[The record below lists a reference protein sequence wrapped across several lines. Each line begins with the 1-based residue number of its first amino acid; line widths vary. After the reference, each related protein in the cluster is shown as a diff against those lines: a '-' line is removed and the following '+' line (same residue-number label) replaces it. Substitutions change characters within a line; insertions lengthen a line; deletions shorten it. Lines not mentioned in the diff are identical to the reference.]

1 MNGSEAGWAQRAIF
15 PYFNEE
21 HKLFRAS
28 VKEFCQRE
36 IAPRSQQWEENHQ
49 YPKEIFRQAGALG
62 LFGIRSD
69 PEWGGA
75 GMDWWASAAAYDALR
90 YTDFPSLNIG
100 FMVQADLTIPM
111 IEHLGTRE
119 QKQEFLAPAITAD
132 RIAALGISEPG
143 CGSDVAGIQCSA
155 RESGGDLIVNGQK
168 LWITNGAIADFIVLA
183 VRTAE
188 NRHKGIS
195 VVLFPTDVKG
205 FSVGRR
211 VGKVGHVASDTA
223 HLFFDECRIPERFVL
238 GERNH
243 GFYYV
248 VRNFQGERLALTLL
262 VLAFMDR
269 AIELAVDY
277 ARDRKAFGV
286 PLIEK
291 QVWKHRF
298 AEHVANIEA
307 ARWLTYRALDLVNRN
322 EKPESAV
329 AMAKLVVCDLA
340 QKVTYD
346 SMQVFGGFG
355 YTTEYPIGRIWRD
368 MRLYTIGGGTSEI
381 MKEIIAKHQG
391 Y

>member
-1 MNGSEAGWAQRAIF
+1 MSASHAALETHAIF

-28 VKEFCQRE
+28 VKEFCKRE
-36 IAPRSQQWEENHQ
+36 IAPRSQQWEEDHH
-49 YPKEIFRQAGALG
+49 YPKEIFRRAGALG

-69 PEWGGA
+69 PDWGGA

-111 IEHLGTRE
+111 IEHLGTSE
-119 QKQEFLAPAITAD
+119 QKREFLAPAIAAD

-195 VVLFPTDVKG
+195 IVLFPTDVAG

-211 VGKVGHVASDTA
+211 VSKVGHVASDTA
-223 HLFFDECRIPERFVL
+223 HLFFDECRIPARYIL

-262 VLAFMDR
+262 VL
-269 AIELAVDY
+269 IVS
-277 ARDRKAFGV
+277 
-286 PLIEK
+286 
-291 QVWKHRF
+291 H
-298 AEHVANIEA
+298 A
-307 ARWLTYRALDLVNRN
+307 AMSL
-322 EKPESAV
+322 
-329 AMAKLVVCDLA
+329 
-340 QKVTYD
+340 
-346 SMQVFGGFG
+346 FF
-355 YTTEYPIGRIWRD
+355 
-368 MRLYTIGGGTSEI
+368 
-381 MKEIIAKHQG
+381 
-391 Y
+391 